1 MKKVTGALLAVP
13 TGVEMIGVPGVD
25 GADTVNVKR
34 VSHQFVIE
42 PGGKLTSSLGS
53 KLILIP
59 QTPLCWVT
67 ILVMSSA
74 LQPASLCQISS
85 SKPPLRVWVV
95 EEAVDGIFHIW
106 RFSRT
111 GMKKIDT

>member
-1 MKKVTGALLAVP
+1 
-13 TGVEMIGVPGVD
+13 MIGVLLAAPTGSEVVMIEI
-25 GADTVNVKR
+25 GADTVKVKR
-34 VSHQFVIE
+34 ASHQFVIE
-42 PGGKLTSSLGS
+42 PGGKLTPSLGS

-106 RFSRT
+106 SLAERE
-111 GMKKIDT
+111 